1 MKIEIDITLS
11 FQSERGLQRF
21 LSSKMIDDVALKAIR
36 DKQLAVENYESM
48 PFIEEELGKRH
59 SALAANEKGG
69 KGE

>member
-21 LSSKMIDDVALKAIR
+21 LSSKMIDDITLKTIR

-59 SALAANEKGG
+59 SALAANEKGAVQG
-69 KGE
+69 